1 MITSTIVGYGDVHLK
16 TILGQILGAV
26 VAVVGIGLFALPA
39 SLLASGFI
47 EIARSR
53 TVACPHYG
61 EEILEE
67 NLRELLE

>member
-1 MITSTIVGYGDVHLK
+1 M
-16 TILGQILGAV
+16 LGRAIGAV

-47 EIARSR
+47 EAARER
-53 TVACPHYG
+53 TVACPHCG

-67 NLRELLE
+67 DVEELTE